1 MHSAITK
8 ARCSEMANK
17 SVVQQQKNKQMQLT
31 IPRAIAEAMRLK
43 KGDEVEWIFDR
54 GDVLVRKS

>member
-1 MHSAITK
+1 
-8 ARCSEMANK
+8 MATK

-43 KGDEVEWIFDR
+43 KGDEVEWIFDQ